1 MATKSKK
8 TTRTTKASAA
18 KVTKVTK
25 TPKASPKPASP
36 VVAPDPAL
44 DAAVKK
50 VATSTRSAAVDAPA
64 ATTPT
69 QVSGVTR
76 SIVAKGVNKK
86 ELVRRVA
93 KRAELRP
100 NQVRT
105 VTEAV
110 LEELGLALSN
120 SEELKLPGL
129 GKMQV
134 KRSKD
139 VGAADVLICK
149 LRRKKDE
156 NSDND
161 PLAPAAE

>member
-1 MATKSKK
+1 M
-8 TTRTTKASAA
+8 
-18 KVTKVTK
+18 TK
-25 TPKASPKPASP
+25 TSKTSPKPASP

-50 VATSTRSAAVDAPA
+50 VASSTRSTAVDAPA

-76 SIVAKGVNKK
+76 SIVANGVNKK

-100 NQVRT
+100 NQVRA

-139 VGAADVLICK
+139 VGKADVLICK

-156 NSDND
+156 NSDID